1 MGREESRRGAG
12 SAERC
17 EGDREPVVAVAGSS
31 FMPGPSCART
41 GAAEA
46 QATTKQ
52 RRSRVTGQTSVCPT
66 ERCRPWRRDFVV
78 LGCLPLQE
86 PALRG
91 GVQRDRRSGHA
102 GQIDLPGAL
111 DASMYREFKA
121 AQKNKYIGLAM
132 DVGLVLGAFLGAFG
146 YLVEIDS
153 ICLIDQ
159 MTGVRE
165 QLIQEALERSQGVI
179 PGISFEAEVP
189 ACQARFG
196 IWILPLLFTIITLF
210 FIYNVRVWGLPLV
223 LVASGVVLYTVGT
236 SLVWIFDLSDNN
248 FLLTKLGADGGDATA
263 APATAGPC

>member
-1 MGREESRRGAG
+1 MNDEIMTSDRR
-12 SAERC
+12 
-17 EGDREPVVAVAGSS
+17 
-31 FMPGPSCART
+31 MPIGKKI
-41 GAAEA
+41 AAILA
-46 QATTKQ
+46 FALVIVGMINT
-52 RRSRVTGQTSVCPT
+52 
-66 ERCRPWRRDFVV
+66 
-78 LGCLPLQE
+78 LPE
-86 PALRG
+86 IH
-91 GVQRDRRSGHA
+91 GVQDSLRELTGVKFLRISGFTTEYFYPPVFFA
-102 GQIDLPGAL
+102 MMLIVAL

-196 IWILPLLFTIITLF
+196 IWILPLLFTIITQ
-210 FIYNVRVWGLPLV
+210 
-223 LVASGVVLYTVGT
+223 
-236 SLVWIFDLSDNN
+236 
-248 FLLTKLGADGGDATA
+248 FLI
-263 APATAGPC
+263 